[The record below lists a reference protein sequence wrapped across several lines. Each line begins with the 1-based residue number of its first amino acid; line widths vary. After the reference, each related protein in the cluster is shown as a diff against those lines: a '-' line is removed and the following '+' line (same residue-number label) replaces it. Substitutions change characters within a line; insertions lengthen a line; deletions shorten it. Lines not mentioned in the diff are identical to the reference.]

1 MMKAK
6 NLIKAALITSALAFL
21 SGCQDPITAM
31 MVKKTESDWQDINS
45 VNLYDPIT
53 LGTKPN
59 NGTNVRVSNKMFVEL
74 DNPDRINIGS
84 TSVALDVIPYDGI
97 DSKVLY
103 SQIEKELKNNG
114 FSISPTGKP
123 LTVKV
128 KAMSEKS
135 VATTGNVHALSGIGS
150 IAGGLGATVAQSV
163 ATEAVGA
170 VVSSRTGDNGIAR
183 GVAFSIASGNESRNI
198 KLDHVEGID
207 LKANNPEAVK
217 ARDMNLFIAMIAKS
231 TGELL
236 QK

>member
-1 MMKAK
+1 MNASSMTKM
-6 NLIKAALITSALAFL
+6 ALVVGAMAVL

-31 MVKKTESDWQDINS
+31 MVKKTESDWRDINS

-59 NGTNVRVSNKMFVEL
+59 NGTNVRVSNNMFVEL
-74 DNPDRINIGS
+74 DNPDRINLGS
-84 TSVALDVIPYDGI
+84 TSVSLDVAPYDGI
-97 DSKVLY
+97 DSKLLY

-123 LTVKV
+123 LTVKI
-128 KAMSEKS
+128 KAMSEKT

-150 IAGGLGATVAQSV
+150 IAGGLGATVAQGI

-170 VVSSRTGDNGIAR
+170 VVSSRPGDNGIAR
-183 GVAFSIASGNESRNI
+183 GIAFSITSGNESRNI
-198 KLDHVEGID
+198 KLDHVDGIN
-207 LKANNPEAVK
+207 LKVNNPEAVK

>member
-1 MMKAK
+1 MKK
-6 NLIKAALITSALAFL
+6 INFIKAALVSSVLALL
-21 SGCQDPITAM
+21 SGCQDPISAM
-31 MVKKTESDWQDINS
+31 MVKKTESDWRDINS

-84 TSVALDVIPYDGI
+84 TSVALEVIPYDGI
-97 DSKVLY
+97 DSKLLY

-128 KAMSEKS
+128 KAMSENT

-150 IAGGLGATVAQSV
+150 ISGGLGATIAQGI

-170 VVSSRTGDNGIAR
+170 VVSSRPGDNGIAR
-183 GVAFSIASGNESRNI
+183 GVAFSITSGNESRNI
-198 KLDHVEGID
+198 KLDHIEGID

-217 ARDMNLFIAMIAKS
+217 ARDMNLFIAMIARS
-231 TGELL
+231 TAELL
-236 QK
+236 KN

>member
-1 MMKAK
+1 MKK
-6 NLIKAALITSALAFL
+6 INFIKAALVSSVLALL
-21 SGCQDPITAM
+21 SGCQDPISAM
-31 MVKKTESDWQDINS
+31 MVKKTESDWRDINS

-84 TSVALDVIPYDGI
+84 TSVALEVIPYDGI
-97 DSKVLY
+97 DSKLLY

-128 KAMSEKS
+128 KAMSENT

-150 IAGGLGATVAQSV
+150 ISGGLGATIAQGI

-170 VVSSRTGDNGIAR
+170 VVSSRPGDNGIAR
-183 GVAFSIASGNESRNI
+183 GIAFSITSGNESRNI
-198 KLDHVEGID
+198 KLDHIEGID
-207 LKANNPEAVK
+207 LKVNDPEAVK
-217 ARDMNLFIAMIAKS
+217 ARDMNLFIAMIAR
-231 TGELL
+231 TTAEIV

>member
-1 MMKAK
+1 MSVSNMVKMGLVVGAMAV
-6 NLIKAALITSALAFL
+6 LT
-21 SGCQDPITAM
+21 GCQDPITAM
-31 MVKKTESDWQDINS
+31 MVKKTESDWKDINS

-53 LGTKPN
+53 IGTKPN

-74 DNPDRINIGS
+74 DNPNRINIGS
-84 TSVALDVIPYDGI
+84 TSVALEVIPYDGI
-97 DSKVLY
+97 DSKLLY

-123 LTVKV
+123 LTVEV

-183 GVAFSIASGNESRNI
+183 GIAFNIASGNESRNI
-198 KLDHVEGID
+198 KLDHIEGID
-207 LKANNPEAVK
+207 LKVNNPEAVK